1 MATTQSDAR
10 TEPGYFPPITAHDWS
25 AMEYGEPTAINPNA
39 ARMVYD
45 VCWFI
50 LKDGDAAI
58 DTTVVTFRIALSRFN
73 DHKLPPPEAYTSWLS
88 AIASNE
94 AHRVLEEDQTVR
106 HSSALLE
113 GDAERPAHFLADAL
127 SELRADH
134 KLLMLLRYRYNTS
147 AEYMSKALDMRPRR
161 LAKVLS
167 TARADFTAN
176 STHAPTM
183 LAGTNP
189 PLTRQLPILV
199 EPYGKKEMKRAVLGY
214 EWLRGSDFPLIPER
228 DEVRTKWIT
237 LALTVLLVIMI
248 AVILNNSF
256 GAERPT
262 LIEPG
267 AVVENGMI
275 ENEIALDDFPVDFLD
290 DVDA

>member
-1 MATTQSDAR
+1 MNEMATTQSRAE
-10 TEPGYFPPITAHDWS
+10 TQPGYFPPITAHDWS
-25 AMEYGEPTAINPNA
+25 AMEYGKPTAINPDA

-58 DTTVVTFRIALSRFN
+58 DTTIVTFRIALSRFN

-94 AHRVLEEDQTVR
+94 AHRVLEQDQTVR
-106 HSSALLE
+106 PSSALLE
-113 GDAERPAHFLADAL
+113 ADSERAAHFLADAL
-127 SELRADH
+127 AELRADH
-134 KLLMLLRYRYNTS
+134 KLLMLLRYRYNT
-147 AEYMSKALDMRPRR
+147 APEYMSKALDMRPRR

-167 TARADFTAN
+167 TAREEFSVH

-189 PLTRQLPILV
+189 PLTRQLPMLV
-199 EPYGKKEMKRAVLGY
+199 EPYGKKEMKRSVLGY
-214 EWLRGSDFPLIPER
+214 EWLKGSDFPLIPER

-237 LALTVLLVIMI
+237 LALTVLLVVMI

-267 AVVENGMI
+267 AVVENGMMETDI
-275 ENEIALDDFPVDFLD
+275 VLDDPAT
-290 DVDA
+290 DVDG